1 MARNNVFGSPE
12 LLQLSEALKDNRQI
26 LGGGRGLSRQQEGP
40 ELQDPRPCPGD
51 RNHSLGAGEEL
62 VVQNG
67 FRLLSSSSYS
77 SFLDSTSF
85 CLLS

>member
-62 VVQNG
+62 VVVGEAEPRVRGEDQ
-67 FRLLSSSSYS
+67 RAV
-77 SFLDSTSF
+77 
-85 CLLS
+85 